1 MVQGIL
7 IGIFIPVLI
16 LLVIDIIKNIKE
28 RRKRSKTINETYEIQ
43 PEEMHQRHFKQLVA
57 DVTFKKFLDKKD
69 LVEPLELD
77 NGAVVEISKNKT
89 WRSSSS
95 KTVVSILYHI
105 NKKINFV
112 DIYDSEELFSCHS
125 KGLDFNK
132 YTKDELTE
140 FDWIITEI
148 KEFID
153 RIEKDEKN
161 FIEKIKNN
169 ENVKSIK
176 YHKGESKYL
185 NPVTFNINKV
195 FNHK

>member
-16 LLVIDIIKNIKE
+16 LLVIDIIKNNKE

-43 PEEMHQRHFKQLVA
+43 LEEMHQRHFKQLVA

-69 LVEPLELD
+69 LVEPLKLN
-77 NGAVVEISKNKT
+77 NGVVVEICKNKT
-89 WRSSSS
+89 WGSS

-153 RIEKDEKN
+153 RIEKDEKD

-176 YHKGESKYL
+176 YHKGELEYL